1 MAFGFLSDFIKYTS
15 DHTYQKATVES
26 YSKSGQPLVLRG
38 MTWNMLNRCHSK
50 NDKYKFSNNP
60 FDLDEVDKGYEQRKK
75 VQIEFLNKQLKSKS
89 LDFIV
94 LQEVDVFTKKEHASF
109 ASDFLIQ
116 LENQGWGAVYSKP
129 LDDLHMPLLIL
140 YDKSKLEPLYD
151 ESKPESSCQRGIFP
165 RDSDGKNCALEAT
178 FKDRGTGGTVCI
190 VNMHLDYNTDHSA
203 AIFEYQ
209 QQQIAAGIF
218 TVIGGDANHQ
228 DRYPNMAGDKLIPSC
243 ITNPDSEPSAIGE
256 EQLQRKDGFM
266 ASPAHADATVT
277 ITEGVCGYFQWK
289 QPNQIRTFL
298 RNKEGPNAVGKF
310 VFKTLNPAK
319 ERLGGHLIHKSML
332 GVPFM
337 NRRAAHIAML
347 QKN

>member
-26 YSKSGQPLVLRG
+26 YSKAGRSLVLRG
-38 MTWNMLNRCHSK
+38 MTWNMLDRCHSK
-50 NDKYKFSNNP
+50 NNKYKFSNNP
-60 FDLDEVDKGYEQRKK
+60 FDLDEVDIGYERRKK
-75 VQIEFLNKQLKSKS
+75 VQIDFLTKQIKSKT

-94 LQEVDVFTKKEHASF
+94 LQEVDVFTKKEHAPF
-109 ASDFLIQ
+109 ASDFLQ
-116 LENQGWGAVYSKP
+116 GLQDRGWGSVYSKP

-140 YDKSKLEPLYD
+140 YDNSKLEYIGQ
-151 ESKPESSCQRGIFP
+151 KGIFP
-165 RDSDGKNCALEAT
+165 RDSDGKNCGLEAT
-178 FKDRGTGGTVCI
+178 FKDRVTGETVCI

-228 DRYPNMAGDKLIPSC
+228 ERYPGLAGDKLIPSC
-243 ITNPDSEPSAIGE
+243 ITNPESETSLPGE
-256 EQLQRKDGFM
+256 DQLKRKDGFM

-277 ITEGVCGYFQWK
+277 ITEGICGYFKWQ
-289 QPNQIRTFL
+289 QPNKIRTFL
-298 RNKEGPNAVGKF
+298 RNKPSTNDVGKF

-319 ERLGGHLIHKSML
+319 ERLGGHLMHKSML
-332 GVPFM
+332 GAPFISSTS
-337 NRRAAHIAML
+337 AHKAIL
-347 QKN
+347 NKN